1 MKKKYVTLSFKKMGY
16 NDFLDKVREI
26 QTFLS
31 APMFSTIQP
40 TPAEVIPLLDQ
51 LQLVWTQTKAGNRL
65 LIGERDELRLLITNL
80 LERQALAVNYLADGN
95 MNILLNCGFD
105 LDKTPEQA
113 PEPAQGTVLSA
124 ISLPGGATIVDTQ
137 RIDGADWYQ
146 LKITGPNNFVKW
158 QTGKYAKFK
167 IADLPKG
174 VTLQVVVRA
183 VNYRGE
189 GAWSNPL
196 GFVAQINPDINS
208 NLNDNVDGE

>member
-31 APMFSTIQP
+31 TPMFNTIQP

-51 LQLVWTQTKAGNRL
+51 LQSVWTQTKAGNRL
-65 LIGERDELRLLITNL
+65 LIGERDELRLLITSM

-95 MNILLNCGFD
+95 MNILLNSGFD
-105 LDKTPEQA
+105 LDKTPVQA
-113 PEPAQGTVLSA
+113 PVPAQGNIIAVV
-124 ISLPGGATIVDTQ
+124 SLPGGVAAVDTQ

-146 LKITGPNNFVKW
+146 ARITGPNNFVKW
-158 QTGKYAKFK
+158 QTGKYPKFK
-167 IADLPKG
+167 VTDLPTG
-174 VTLQVVVRA
+174 VTLQAEVRA

-189 GAWSNPL
+189 GEWSQPL
-196 GFVAQINPDINS
+196 GFVAQISPSS
-208 NLNDNVDGE
+208 NTNEAA